1 MAKQF
6 PIVHGKI
13 LRYTICQNF
22 ALSTFA
28 GVKNGLLFK
37 VYPGQG
43 WFGKRN
49 IQLKSIH
56 FVNRTAQGSCFHKLK
71 IVQTLFSS
79 TKITQHFQCLKFKIE
94 LLRGTYFPHQIHRR
108 IATNSKTIEKI
119 LNIVSITFFFHEWHW
134 NVYQSSISKERK
146 GKEKEKRSGNIAS
159 L

>member
-71 IVQTLFSS
+71 IVQSLFSS
-79 TKITQHFQCLKFKIE
+79 TKITQHFQCLKFKKE
-94 LLRGTYFPHQIHRR
+94 LLRGTYSPHQIHRIIAPHSKTRGDTYSQVPIISTGLINVSTTLTILIAR
-108 IATNSKTIEKI
+108 IASWDT
-119 LNIVSITFFFHEWHW
+119 
-134 NVYQSSISKERK
+134 
-146 GKEKEKRSGNIAS
+146 
-159 L
+159 